1 MIVCCSSATG
11 GNMRPLRPGGPLP
24 SSKDAGMKT
33 VRLEEIVRQKDPALK
48 QLVEQLAQ
56 GEVQEAIQNLDR
68 QGRVHEIQGHDE
80 RIATIAKEYAQLP
93 ENTLVISPDNR
104 SRMEINER
112 VHAELQRSGLV
123 SREERRIRTLVPR
136 QDLTGADRTWAA
148 RYEVGDVLRYS
159 RTSKRPA
166 SGKARTH
173 R

>member
-1 MIVCCSSATG
+1 
-11 GNMRPLRPGGPLP
+11 
-24 SSKDAGMKT
+24 MKT